1 MRLRLRRFLLSSL
14 FAAAASAGVLASSTE
29 ALAAPPYVDRGIT
42 LPRHAWAFDFGLGVG
57 HAEPDPAPTLTGP
70 GLNFDFAVGLTRDI
84 LLGFR
89 AGVRLGDDGRAL
101 RSDQYGRIFDTETF
115 GTGNNTF
122 SNPEMRF
129 RWRFVDGEVGEVGL
143 EARAYLPFEDGTR
156 FGVMAGLPIAL
167 HLGRSA
173 RIDTGVNL
181 PIVFYDRVNTFVSIP
196 FDLWFQPTA
205 KLWLGPISALRFS
218 FNDRYVFPPPGV
230 RNGSHANLL
239 LGFGLGYSVA
249 PIVDLKFQAIF
260 PTITETAGARNFGVG
275 AGVEVRIE

>member
-1 MRLRLRRFLLSSL
+1 MRRFLLSFAL
-14 FAAAASAGVLASSTE
+14 AATAAAPLALSSAE
-29 ALAAPPYVDRGIT
+29 AHAAPPYVDRGLT
-42 LPRHAWAFDFGLGVG
+42 LPRHVWAFDFGLGVG
-57 HAEPDPAPTLTGP
+57 HAEPDPAPSLTGA

-84 LLGFR
+84 LLAFR
-89 AGVRLGDDGRAL
+89 TGVRLGDDARAL
-101 RSDQYGRIFDTETF
+101 RSDNYGRIFDTETF
-115 GTGNNTF
+115 GTGRNTF
-122 SNPEMRF
+122 TNPEARF

-156 FGVMAGLPIAL
+156 FGAMAGLPIAL

-181 PIVFYDRVNTFVSIP
+181 PIFFYDRVNTFVSIP
-196 FDLWFQPTA
+196 LDVWFQPTA

-218 FNDRYVFPPPGV
+218 FNDRYFLPPPGV

-249 PIVDLKFQAIF
+249 PVVDLKFQAIF